1 MLISQFTFKSIGY
14 LNLGGWNAG
23 SGAYSTMATDPM
35 KRKIFVDS
43 LEDFLDQYDFD
54 GVDLDW
60 VSLKFEN

>member
-1 MLISQFTFKSIGY
+1 
-14 LNLGGWNAG
+14 
-23 SGAYSTMATDPM
+23 MATDPM